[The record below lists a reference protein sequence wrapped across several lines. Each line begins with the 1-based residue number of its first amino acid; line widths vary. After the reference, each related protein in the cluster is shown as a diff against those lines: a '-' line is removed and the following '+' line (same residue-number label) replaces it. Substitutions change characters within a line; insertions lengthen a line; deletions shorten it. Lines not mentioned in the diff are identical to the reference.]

1 MIRFRHLH
9 FENAGF
15 YKEVDFP
22 LDKQGAV
29 FIGGKNGAG
38 KSFLFTIL
46 CNIVFGASPL
56 GGQRKQ
62 IAESNY
68 FGQVDLDIEDKRYII
83 QQFFNHKKLGNGY
96 RIYENGKNLK
106 IAGGIPKCEAFI
118 RNLIPLTS
126 EEYYNFHFLTQ
137 DNFHTLIY
145 GKPSDHSAF
154 FSAAFRLDVYDE
166 IRQELKNRL
175 NLINVKINKI
185 EGYKFSAETLKEELS
200 ELPKKSLVEN
210 KLNSL
215 RKKLKA
221 VKLSSSETNRR
232 IAALQEALSRK
243 KSREAIMKKL
253 DSFGKIVPLEKV
265 LKEKESLRS
274 KVSKHRELVE
284 KGKRRK
290 SLLLEI
296 DSLSKELGYQKNI
309 QVEEVENEISSLR
322 LKASEASKIQKR
334 VQYESELKV
343 QQSKIKD
350 TGIEDKVEKLNK
362 DKMSAE
368 VIIEKSKKE
377 IKSLIKLKGKTICT
391 RCLRPL
397 DSPKYAKLQI
407 SKREE
412 SLRKRESDLI
422 TISRSLKNLKEQLD
436 AINRINALQ
445 IRIEEAPKG
454 KPVEKKELSQRIN
467 SLSLLVSKKAKLEEE
482 YSNFDLETY
491 RVSALKLPEME
502 SNLEELQKLEEESRE
517 AKTLE
522 NQLKDIEPIEMSV
535 ESITRKIEKL
545 ERKRSKL
552 STSNSKIGMKIG
564 KYETELER
572 VTELNKKLEK
582 LVPKEKKLKLYER
595 NRDIL
600 NVLHTAYAPDKLKL
614 DRIHAINSIV
624 VNYANTLAPMIFD
637 YPITFS
643 AIKKG
648 GTSSIYFTGRT
659 EKEHSVRFLSGGY
672 KKRLMLLLIPV
683 ISGLVPATK
692 RSNMI
697 VLDEVDA
704 NVDDSGAEL
713 FGNTLIPFLKR
724 KYDSL
729 FVLSPASMENK
740 RIETRIPLE
749 DFDKIL
755 YTNFGKLST
764 LRGG

>member
-1 MIRFRHLH
+1 VIRFRHLH

-38 KSFLFTIL
+38 KSFIFTIL
-46 CNIVFGASPL
+46 CNIVFGVSPL

-62 IAESNY
+62 IAENNY

-106 IAGGIPKCEAFI
+106 IAGGIPKCESFI
-118 RNLIPLTS
+118 RNLIPITS

-166 IRQELKNRL
+166 IRQELKNKL
-175 NLINVKINKI
+175 SKVNTKINEI
-185 EGYKFSAETLKEELS
+185 EGFRFSADTLKEELS
-200 ELPKKSLVEN
+200 TLPEKVLVEK
-210 KLNSL
+210 KLSSL
-215 RKKLKA
+215 HKKLKA
-221 VKLSSSETNRR
+221 IKLSSSETNRR
-232 IAALQEALSRK
+232 IAVLQDTLSK
-243 KSREAIMKKL
+243 QKNRESIIKKL
-253 DSFGKIVPLEKV
+253 SSFGKIVPLDKV
-265 LKEKESLRS
+265 LKEKESIRI
-274 KVSKHRELVE
+274 KANNYRELTE

-290 SLLLEI
+290 SLLLEVET
-296 DSLSKELGYQKNI
+296 LSKNLGYQKDSLLEDI
-309 QVEEVENEISSLR
+309 EKEIMALR
-322 LKASEASKIQKR
+322 LKASEANKIQKR
-334 VQYESELKV
+334 VQYESELKI
-343 QQSKIKD
+343 QQAKIKD
-350 TGIEDKVEKLNK
+350 NGVEEKIEKLNK
-362 DKMSAE
+362 EKISAE
-368 VIIEKSKKE
+368 IIVKKSKKE
-377 IKSLIKLKGKTICT
+377 IKSLIKLKGKAICT

-412 SLRKRESDLI
+412 SLKKRESDLI
-422 TISRSLKNLKEQLD
+422 SISRSLKNLKEQLE

-454 KPVEKKELSQRIN
+454 KLIEKKELAQKIN
-467 SLSLLVSKKAKLEEE
+467 SLSLLISKKEKLEEE
-482 YSNFDLETY
+482 FANFNLAEHKI
-491 RVSALKLPEME
+491 AILKLPEIE
-502 SNLEELQKLEEESRE
+502 RNLEELEKLEEESRE

-522 NQLKDIEPIEMSV
+522 NQLKDIDPVDMSV
-535 ESITRKIEKL
+535 GLISRKIEKL
-545 ERKRSKL
+545 EKKRIKL
-552 STSNSKIGMKIG
+552 STSNSKIGIKIG

-572 VTELNKKLEK
+572 ILELNRKLKKLI
-582 LVPKEKKLKLYER
+582 PKEEKIKLYEYNR
-595 NRDIL
+595 NL
-600 NVLHTAYAPDKLKL
+600 LTTLHSAYAPDKLKL
-614 DRIHAINSIV
+614 DRIHAINNVV

-637 YPITFS
+637 YPIMFS
-643 AIKKG
+643 AVKKM

-659 EKEHSVRFLSGGY
+659 GKEYSVRFLSGGY

-683 ISGLVPATK
+683 ISGLVPTTK

-704 NVDDSGAEL
+704 NVDDNGAEL

-729 FVLSPASMENK
+729 FVLSPANMENK
-740 RIETRIPLE
+740 KIQTRIPLE

-755 YTNFGKLST
+755 YTDFGKLST
-764 LRGG
+764 IKK